1 MDQNARLTG
10 DNFLKRS
17 GKGHLNA
24 SLTGSSFYLSQ
35 NKVDS
40 YPTLIQM
47 LKSDL
52 IKIQDMIS
60 SNSSDIKMYKLLS
73 KTPGLTKKL
82 SEIEESK
89 NINIEKINESS
100 KNIDKITKIY
110 GTKNLQELVSKLFLE
125 LTYNEQILKKLND
138 YFILMKLKLY
148 KDDTYQENLSK
159 IISVQSFMEKAVNIV
174 PISGGLDERIIQ
186 LSLEKEKLTKE
197 LLELKDKMEKNKN
210 ININMENNTK
220 EITALKKENALL
232 KKKLEE
238 EKENNNNI
246 SMISNTNST
255 SNVFETEIKFKNSS
269 DFKKILTEF
278 ESELKKSRA
287 EFCSKINEEIKDIKT
302 KYEKLEENY
311 NVINEERKSL
321 KKEVDKMR
329 KGGFDQDS
337 YEAVLRDQFETMKK
351 SFMIKLE
358 NLNEELNNVK
368 QESRIKIYQVEEE
381 MKECNYLKNV
391 FLNQLVTL
399 QAKLENNIIIKVL
412 YIKIFY
418 I

>member
-210 ININMENNTK
+210 ININMENNNK

-368 QESRIKIYQVEEE
+368 QESRLKIYQVEEE

-399 QAKLENNIIIKVL
+399 QAKLENNN
-412 YIKIFY
+412 
-418 I
+418 

>member
-210 ININMENNTK
+210 ININMENNNK

-287 EFCSKINEEIKDIKT
+287 EFCSKIIEEIKDIKT

-399 QAKLENNIIIKVL
+399 QAKLENNN
-412 YIKIFY
+412 
-418 I
+418 